1 MMNWVEVQKTLLHWL
16 ARRAGLQQQ
25 TVELESITIIYQ
37 GETTDP
43 PECSPDF
50 HADGLPRRA
59 TVHRHGVPLRRR
71 GVVQTSGEVARPGQ
85 LPGRVGLHVRHDRFS
100 QQYNSQ
106 AARRLILAEFLL
118 PVSVKGVEALFS
130 AATYRKLWFPNCFH
144 RDFLEVMF
152 TNRKERAGMLEALVI
167 SKPSALLSGR
177 ILLLWGE
184 NDKILN
190 LELAKNI
197 KEQLGESVTLR
208 SIEKARHLVHLQR
221 PFVYNRC
228 LKEFLALIHAQINHK

>member
-1 MMNWVEVQKTLLHWL
+1 MDEIMTWQFQVGSL
-16 ARRAGLQQQ
+16 ADQYDVCGSA
-25 TVELESITIIYQ
+25 
-37 GETTDP
+37 TDP

-59 TVHRHGVPLRRR
+59 TVHRHGVQLRRR

-118 PVSVKGVEALFS
+118 PVSVKGVKALFS

-144 RDFLEVMF
+144 RDFLE
-152 TNRKERAGMLEALVI
+152 
-167 SKPSALLSGR
+167 R

-197 KEQLGESVTLR
+197 KEYATPTL
-208 SIEKARHLVHLQR
+208 SPQVCHWSGFGLS
-221 PFVYNRC
+221 
-228 LKEFLALIHAQINHK
+228 